1 MAEQKW
7 ARGYGEILPIYG
19 ENGEYKGAIDTKTT
33 TGFEPGQEIYSY
45 NNDGQTVYVHKKED
59 IPTWIDLNKDTGD
72 IDIHAPD
79 VILNSTSYK
88 NTIKPLLTQL
98 SSSYKTNKDYKVPN
112 PFDENDEAE
121 YSVEEIVRKIQDGIN
136 QQQIALGQY
145 ARTKDAIAQRV
156 GEGAKDRL
164 TPERYAI
171 LMANGL
177 SGKDDDIISI
187 PKTVS
192 HNLRWKNFFEMADSF
207 NGNEMTVKDFKD
219 VYYHTDAGRDIFGY
233 DNPHEM
239 KEWVRKH
246 IDAMESRGIENMS
259 DEDFD
264 EYLRLQ
270 AFNNYLSGNEPR
282 KDVINGFIENIFGT
296 AEGVARGTADFTS
309 GIVSLADGI
318 WNRLWGL
325 ESGSEAYKRFGNP
338 ASRNTELIT
347 TIAANSVSIPISGST
362 ISSDDLVLTD
372 HVSSELRKLY
382 DERSQYYVDTNRD
395 AATLFMVGYAGAKI
409 TANIIAGKAISGAIL
424 GSYARWLAI
433 KNYDKVQAAALLE
446 KGLEAFPETV
456 GLASGGGTMA
466 TGHIMS
472 GTEAINTFITGTANP
487 NMYQLIS
494 GLSSINPADV
504 VNMSKLTVGMAAE
517 SQSTLAFVQAFKNML
532 DTNRSLKNAG
542 RLLTIG
548 DLLAQTTLDTALQD
562 PVATRKVLEGSYT
575 QDELSVVWENAAWN
589 FGGYLGSLLIGKMI
603 SSFPKTAT
611 GKAANEAA
619 TQKLWQIEGWLSDRR
634 DQMKEMVLGKDWL
647 NDIKNPGK
655 KQVARYKWILNKA
668 GENIAKSGGDVA
680 STMKMG
686 KVGQTTEEA
695 IRQMRAVENAI
706 SQREAGVGVK
716 LREFRSDA
724 HPSINNS
731 IKQLESST
739 SELAKLLTDAGY
751 KPVKSSVLIGGTDP
765 NMGFTPELNNYVG
778 SVYYKRVL
786 DNKLKANNSVISYED
801 EKLVFPGTAKFTDAQ
816 KRAYP
821 VLEANIKRYE
831 EMFPKNI
838 TDYVKNTYIPNL
850 YSASVAIRNYRMN
863 PKVSLDLSEEIEGFI
878 STGMWG
884 EKGDEF
890 IPMMRITE
898 AQKEYAEELN
908 RNFQKTEKTGFIRN
922 RNKGPEAI
930 QWGSEADFVNPTLA
944 VERYLTQTAY
954 EEINQSGLRTVLD
967 TPTIK
972 NNTLFDGE
980 QTGAARTFKNLE
992 PALDKAVNDGLGGVK
1007 TKFDKS
1013 YIADLV
1019 LSEYT
1024 VKADI
1029 AKAEAKQKRAEKELK
1044 KIAEEAPKINP
1055 IDRSRALQ
1063 TMSNEN
1069 ITNVLNDAYK
1079 ERAKSGSYLDEY
1091 KSAATIE
1098 DVLQD
1103 KSAYDKF
1110 ILNSPIG
1117 VRRAIKRAVNGYQQL
1132 TGTVFS
1138 ETGNT
1143 MRGRLNSLVP
1153 GCDVYDWGLLGREFT
1168 NGLTN
1173 EGLYTF
1179 KGGTPEVQA
1188 YIMSTDDLRKLTGLT
1203 SEASYVKN
1211 HKNEGD
1217 ATRVLKELTVEN
1229 VQGVIPVKRLG
1240 DMFIPGSEFGHAGIT
1255 AITSIEWYKYF
1266 DYLDSKGITSV
1277 PVAISQLPLPKP
1289 VDFGTPEYINRS
1301 KSTSELLYERQLA
1314 IKDLKEKSAL
1324 REQWEANDWKT
1335 DTGADVRE
1343 QQQSKNGKKLPGTSK
1358 LELLDAD
1365 IKKAEDLI
1373 GQYDK
1378 YSIDNSVND
1387 KLGHTSQNIT
1397 EDMKQMFDEEGYVP
1411 LFHNQWDDYGSI
1423 EFNAKDNVPTGT
1435 GVYTAKNGWGDAYW
1449 IAPNKRYT
1457 DTYGDHKLIAKIPTE
1472 SLLTGKELDSV
1483 VKDFSAEKQKLID
1496 AGVKEKIQNTYDDL
1510 YKKVGEKLGKSDSA
1524 IAEEVRAAYADGYIT
1539 EDESLEMYATKQ
1551 LNNSNVSS
1559 EEKDLYGQFLD
1570 YYGYNTKDDY
1580 VYKDGAGDY
1589 IKDEDAKKYMD
1600 LDKYVDDYGH
1610 VNSFRAISEKT
1621 GKPMIDTSMDELVQA
1636 NSKGTA
1642 YFYYKDVDPEFDQK
1656 MLKQLSVQAESEK
1669 SVEKAIL
1676 RKTNDVIKKKT
1687 LSELIDIAGKNID
1700 QDKLKKLKDAIDNA
1714 KTRVEKAGAYHN
1726 LLDNIAN
1733 ENRTIVDALGT
1744 TTQDYLARNSK
1755 KLSEVTLKDVY
1766 DWGGINLKKGNKELL
1781 DELGIEVKVK
1791 PGEWEKADITRA
1803 ENVPVHSAGFEP
1815 KKTANQELAEDYGG
1829 NYDDYFTHLL
1839 EDYTSDS
1846 GDSINSLD
1854 NPYLPAPVDDPSLKY
1869 DAFKLVTEI
1878 NPDVITDVNRA
1889 MLKADKDVF
1898 KASDLITTIAQNQKK
1913 ARIELAATIKFEEA
1927 SRTLGLPTINSRAK
1941 LIGAI
1946 DDALDGVTK
1955 SILEDENAVKVLDA
1969 IMVEQDAER
1978 DVAREYIAMVYLK
1991 KHEKEIKQAAQDVFK
2006 YDKFKNAAGKM
2017 PGTTIAKMENQ
2028 LSKEIGRCIDS
2039 KLDEARNAFIAAG
2052 GEVVDGDKV
2061 LKEIHELMNEIE
2073 EAGHDANVVAVRR
2086 NGQEELIET
2095 DPIVADVFNYHVI
2108 DESSNVEKFLNNP
2121 VFKGMNRLSRFFQ
2134 VTISPTSMR
2143 NQYIRDPLSMFVG
2156 TGGIPIRDGMKH
2168 ISKELLATYDE
2179 QIVKEFSEMF
2189 PSEAKYIKE
2198 NLKEGEKYEE
2208 KILESIMATGSSTSP
2223 ALTKT
2228 AFYKDPFEGTNVS
2241 ENFWGVLDQ
2250 TKSTIGKIVNKAG
2263 DFAESAHQARE
2274 VYLRNAQYAKG
2285 LKDGLDA
2292 GMSLEDAMEMARF
2305 FRDNGTTNF
2314 RNELYHLRAFA
2325 KTVNYFGAAI
2335 NGYTSFW
2342 RLFSLDP
2349 VGVSTRLFGGI
2360 IVPIIVATGMSL
2372 ASDENRKRY
2381 EGLKE
2386 YEKNEQFIF
2395 VMNGQVYR
2403 IPLPQELS
2411 VIINPIR
2418 HSVETLYGQDKHAF
2432 WELMMTDLLNIGPVK
2447 FGDIMDLDRNEFDP
2461 DPSILDRF
2469 GQLGLSLIDQT
2480 MPLAIKTIFS
2490 LATGI
2495 DTYTG
2500 QPIDTSYWSFDEEG
2514 NRILVGGTQ
2523 SQFSLKL
2530 GKETGWSPS
2539 VIAWASKS
2547 LFGTVGR
2554 DVLDVVLG
2562 GASPT
2567 TLVSNSLGAMSLTA
2581 SDYDR
2586 TASDWNKKIADLW
2599 NQKEAKYLPMYNDYT
2614 DKINKETDPEKKQKL
2629 INKRKDEMK
2638 PFFDQVKNMVKT
2650 LNDKYP
2656 GMYDRYR
2663 FSAVTSLLIFD
2674 NGVASGTDAAS
2685 RERDLKNFYLNRDR
2699 ARQWMSD
2706 LGISASDSDSIL
2718 GHLEMG
2724 KDGTIGVKIND
2735 PLEVLSA
2742 QSLFYDAKNQH
2753 VANIAMILESGTDS
2767 YKNQLKA
2774 VKNQITD
2781 IYNKGKLTQADYD
2794 RIDDIKIDWDKKVI
2808 AALAPYVQKYSAE
2821 SAINNDKVLEY
2832 LSDYLYVPDAF
2843 KKNNRGYNVT
2853 NKSLNY
2859 LGNAEDAFKESF
2871 IKYAFGVNDN
2881 KYEHSWN
2888 FSNHKTLGGK

>member
-1 MAEQKW
+1 MADVKW
-7 ARGYGEILPIYG
+7 SGTDYGVKD
-19 ENGEYKGAIDTKTT
+19 ENGNWIASVSTDERDNLGGYKWH
-33 TGFEPGQEIYSY
+33 EGQQVYTF
-45 NNDGQTVYVHKKED
+45 NNDGKTNVVAYKED
-59 IPTWIDLNKDTGD
+59 IPTWIDLNKDTGA
-72 IDIHAPD
+72 IKINAPD
-79 VILNSTSYK
+79 IILNSESYQK
-88 NTIKPLLTQL
+88 TIKPLLTQL
-98 SSSYKTNKDYKVPN
+98 SSAYKTNKDYKMPN
-112 PFDENDEAE
+112 PFDDNDKAE

-145 ARTKDAIAQRV
+145 ARTKDAVAQRI
-156 GEGAKDRL
+156 GEKAKDRL

-192 HNLRWKNFFEMADSF
+192 QNLRWKNFFEMADSF
-207 NGNEMTVKDFKD
+207 NGTEITAKDFQD
-219 VYYHTDAGRDIFGY
+219 VYYHNDAGRDLFGY

-246 IDAMESRGIENMS
+246 LAAMESRGIDNMS

-270 AFNNYLSGNEPR
+270 AFNNYLTGTPAR
-282 KDVINGFIENIFGT
+282 TDVVNGFIEQVWSVP
-296 AEGVARGTADFTS
+296 EGIARGTANLTS
-309 GIVSLADGI
+309 GFISLADGI
-318 WNRLWGL
+318 WNNVFGL
-325 ESGSEAYKRFGNP
+325 EAGSEAYRRFGNP
-338 ASRNTELIT
+338 LSKDTEFIT
-347 TIAANSVSIPISGST
+347 TIAANAVSIPTGGGT
-362 ISSDDLVLTD
+362 ISSNDLVSTG

-382 DERSQYYVDTNRD
+382 DERSQYYVDTNKD
-395 AATLFMVGYAGAKI
+395 AATWFMISYAGTVVAENIITSQAVTSVALGAAARAAGIKMVDTLSTTAQELTGSVVFPEGIKNATEYMNYKI
-409 TANIIAGKAISGAIL
+409 TG
-424 GSYARWLAI
+424 
-433 KNYDKVQAAALLE
+433 V
-446 KGLEAFPETV
+446 V
-456 GLASGGGTMA
+456 
-466 TGHIMS
+466 
-472 GTEAINTFITGTANP
+472 NP

-494 GLSSINPADV
+494 GLSKTDPSSVFKMVKFTNGLAAATQNTPAYAAALKGALATEATAKR
-504 VNMSKLTVGMAAE
+504 MSRAMTIADLTA
-517 SQSTLAFVQAFKNML
+517 QAF
-532 DTNRSLKNAG
+532 
-542 RLLTIG
+542 I
-548 DLLAQTTLDTALQD
+548 DTALQD
-562 PVATRKVLEGSYT
+562 PVATRKIIEGSGT
-575 QDELSVVWENAAWN
+575 GEERAELWENAAWN
-589 FGGYLGSLLIGKMI
+589 FGGYAGGLLLGKMI
-603 SSFPKTAT
+603 SAFPKTAT
-611 GKAANEAA
+611 GQAANEAA
-619 TQKLWQIEGWLSDRR
+619 TRKLWEFEGFVSSKR
-634 DQMKEMVLGKDWL
+634 DQLKEAMLGEDWL
-647 NDIKNPGK
+647 NNIKNPGK

-680 STMKMG
+680 STLKGG
-686 KVGQTTEEA
+686 KTGQTTAEA
-695 IRQMRAVENAI
+695 IRQMRAVENSI

-716 LREFRSDA
+716 IREFRSDA

-739 SELAKLLTDAGY
+739 SELAELLTDAGY
-751 KPVKSSVLIGGTDP
+751 KPTKSNVLIGGTDP

-801 EKLVFPGTAKFTDAQ
+801 EKLIFPGTAKFTDAQ

-863 PKVSLDLSEEIEGFI
+863 PRVSLDLSEEIEGFI

-908 RNFQKTEKTGFIRN
+908 RNFRKTEKTGFIRN

-954 EEINQSGLRTVLD
+954 EEINQSGLRTVLN

-972 NNTLFDGE
+972 STTLFNGE

-1029 AKAEAKQKRAEKELK
+1029 AKAEAKQKRAEKKLK

-1079 ERAKSGSYLDEY
+1079 ERAKSGGYLDGY

-1117 VRRAIKRAVNGYQQL
+1117 VRRAIKRAVNSYSNVVGL
-1132 TGTVFS
+1132 SIDEISKANGSEVF
-1138 ETGNT
+1138 
-1143 MRGRLNSLVP
+1143 
-1153 GCDVYDWGLLGREFT
+1153 
-1168 NGLTN
+1168 
-1173 EGLYTF
+1173 
-1179 KGGTPEVQA
+1179 GGTSFDVPNGKDELSIRARRNADILAEIDEDNDLSWQIAKDIANGNKNGFGSEEPVYQMLYKIGEDQGIRPEV
-1188 YIMSTDDLRKLTGLT
+1188 
-1203 SEASYVKN
+1203 
-1211 HKNEGD
+1211 
-1217 ATRVLKELTVEN
+1217 
-1229 VQGVIPVKRLG
+1229 
-1240 DMFIPGSEFGHAGIT
+1240 
-1255 AITSIEWYKYF
+1255 
-1266 DYLDSKGITSV
+1266 
-1277 PVAISQLPLPKP
+1277 
-1289 VDFGTPEYINRS
+1289 
-1301 KSTSELLYERQLA
+1301 
-1314 IKDLKEKSAL
+1314 
-1324 REQWEANDWKT
+1324 
-1335 DTGADVRE
+1335 
-1343 QQQSKNGKKLPGTSK
+1343 
-1358 LELLDAD
+1358 LDAD
-1365 IKKAEDLI
+1365 GYLEEEATVIDYSVLTPEQRAEVYDAMIKSEYMRDGYEFPELEDEF
-1373 GQYDK
+1373 
-1378 YSIDNSVND
+1378 SID
-1387 KLGHTSQNIT
+1387 
-1397 EDMKQMFDEEGYVP
+1397 E
-1411 LFHNQWDDYGSI
+1411 NQ
-1423 EFNAKDNVPTGT
+1423 A
-1435 GVYTAKNGWGDAYW
+1435 
-1449 IAPNKRYT
+1449 R
-1457 DTYGDHKLIAKIPTE
+1457 L
-1472 SLLTGKELDSV
+1472 
-1483 VKDFSAEKQKLID
+1483 
-1496 AGVKEKIQNTYDDL
+1496 
-1510 YKKVGEKLGKSDSA
+1510 
-1524 IAEEVRAAYADGYIT
+1524 
-1539 EDESLEMYATKQ
+1539 
-1551 LNNSNVSS
+1551 
-1559 EEKDLYGQFLD
+1559 
-1570 YYGYNTKDDY
+1570 
-1580 VYKDGAGDY
+1580 
-1589 IKDEDAKKYMD
+1589 
-1600 LDKYVDDYGH
+1600 
-1610 VNSFRAISEKT
+1610 
-1621 GKPMIDTSMDELVQA
+1621 
-1636 NSKGTA
+1636 
-1642 YFYYKDVDPEFDQK
+1642 
-1656 MLKQLSVQAESEK
+1656 
-1669 SVEKAIL
+1669 
-1676 RKTNDVIKKKT
+1676 
-1687 LSELIDIAGKNID
+1687 ID
-1700 QDKLKKLKDAIDNA
+1700 QDID
-1714 KTRVEKAGAYHN
+1714 VEK
-1726 LLDNIAN
+1726 DNELRGMFSAAQAD
-1733 ENRTIVDALGT
+1733 DAKL
-1744 TTQDYLARNSK
+1744 
-1755 KLSEVTLKDVY
+1755 LSE
-1766 DWGGINLKKGNKELL
+1766 
-1781 DELGIEVKVK
+1781 
-1791 PGEWEKADITRA
+1791 
-1803 ENVPVHSAGFEP
+1803 
-1815 KKTANQELAEDYGG
+1815 
-1829 NYDDYFTHLL
+1829 
-1839 EDYTSDS
+1839 YT
-1846 GDSINSLD
+1846 DSINSNS
-1854 NPYLPAPVDDPSLKY
+1854 NPYLSAPIGDPALEY

-1889 MLKADKDVF
+1889 MLKANKDAF
-1898 KASDLITTIAQNQKK
+1898 KSSDLITKIAQNQKR

-1969 IMVEQDAER
+1969 IMVGQDAGT
-1978 DVAREYIAMVYLK
+1978 DVSREYIAMVYLK

-2006 YDKFKNAAGKM
+2006 YDKFKNAVGKM

-2039 KLDEARNAFIAAG
+2039 KLDDARNVFIAAG

-2061 LKEIHELMNEIE
+2061 LKEIHELMDEIE
-2073 EAGHDANVVAVRR
+2073 EAGHDANVVAVRK

-2263 DFAESAHQARE
+2263 DFTESAHQARE

-2372 ASDENRKRY
+2372 ASDENRERY
-2381 EGLKE
+2381 KGLKE

-2480 MPLAIKTIFS
+2480 MPLAVKTIFS
-2490 LATGI
+2490 FATGI

-2539 VIAWASKS
+2539 VIAWASKN

-2614 DKINKETDPEKKQKL
+2614 DQINKENDPDKKQKL

-2685 RERDLKNFYLNRDR
+2685 RERDLQNFYLNRDR

-2724 KDGTIGVKIND
+2724 KDGTIGVKINN

-2742 QSLFYDAKNQH
+2742 QSLFYGAKDQH
-2753 VANIAMILESGTDS
+2753 VANITTILESGTDS

-2774 VKNQITD
+2774 VKNQISD

-2794 RIDDIKIDWDKKVI
+2794 RIDDIKIEWDKKVI

-2821 SAINNDKVLEY
+2821 SAINNEEVLKY

-2859 LGNAEDAFKESF
+2859 LGNAEDAFKEAF

>member
-1 MAEQKW
+1 MADVKW
-7 ARGYGEILPIYG
+7 SGTDYGVKDKDGNWIASVSTDERDNLGGYKWNE
-19 ENGEYKGAIDTKTT
+19 
-33 TGFEPGQEIYSY
+33 GQQVYTF
-45 NNDGQTVYVHKKED
+45 NNDGKTNVVAYKED
-59 IPTWIDLNKDTGD
+59 IPTWIDLNKDTGA
-72 IDIHAPD
+72 IKINAPD
-79 VILNSTSYK
+79 TILNSESYK

-98 SSSYKTNKDYKVPN
+98 SSAYKTNKDYKMPN
-112 PFDENDEAE
+112 PFDENDKAE
-121 YSVEEIVRKIQDGIN
+121 YSVEEVVRKIQDGIN
-136 QQQIALGQY
+136 NQQIALGQY
-145 ARTKDAIAQRV
+145 ARTKDAVAQRI
-156 GEGAKDRL
+156 GEKAKDRL
-164 TPERYAI
+164 TPGRYAI

-177 SGKDDDIISI
+177 SGRDDDIISV
-187 PKTVS
+187 PKSVS
-192 HNLRWKNFFEMADSF
+192 QNLRWKNFFEMADSF
-207 NGNEMTVKDFKD
+207 NGTEITAKDFQD
-219 VYYHTDAGRDIFGY
+219 VYYHVDAGRDILNLGY
-233 DNPHEM
+233 DNAHEM
-239 KEWVRKH
+239 KEWVRKK
-246 IDAMESRGIENMS
+246 IAAMESMGVDNMS

-270 AFNNYLSGNEPR
+270 AFNNYLTGTPAR
-282 KDVINGFIENIFGT
+282 QDVVNSFIEQVW
-296 AEGVARGTADFTS
+296 AVPEGFARGTANLTS
-309 GIVSLADGI
+309 GFISLADGV
-318 WNRLWGL
+318 WNKVFGL
-325 ESGSEAYKRFGNP
+325 EEGSEAYKRFGNP
-338 ASRNTELIT
+338 LSKDTEFIT
-347 TIAANSVSIPISGST
+347 TIAANAVSIPTGGGM
-362 ISSDDLVLTD
+362 ISSDDLVSTG

-382 DERSQYYVDTNRD
+382 DERAQYYVDTNKD
-395 AATLFMVGYAGAKI
+395 AATWFMISYAGTVVAE
-409 TANIIAGKAISGAIL
+409 NIITSKAVTSVALGAVARAAGIKMVDTLSTTAQEL
-424 GSYARWLAI
+424 TGS
-433 KNYDKVQAAALLE
+433 V
-446 KGLEAFPETV
+446 AFPE
-456 GLASGGGTMA
+456 GIKNA
-466 TGHIMS
+466 TEYM
-472 GTEAINTFITGTANP
+472 NYKITGVVNP

-494 GLSSINPADV
+494 GLSKTDPSSVFNMVKFTNGLAAATQNTPAYAAALKGALATEATAKRMGTAMTIAD
-504 VNMSKLTVGMAAE
+504 LTA
-517 SQSTLAFVQAFKNML
+517 QAF
-532 DTNRSLKNAG
+532 
-542 RLLTIG
+542 I
-548 DLLAQTTLDTALQD
+548 DTALQD
-562 PVATRKVLEGSYT
+562 PVATRKIIEGSGT
-575 QDELSVVWENAAWN
+575 DEERAELWENAAWN
-589 FGGYLGSLLIGKMI
+589 FGGYAGGLLLGKMI
-603 SSFPKTAT
+603 SAFPKSTA
-611 GKAANEAA
+611 GQAANEAA
-619 TQKLWQIEGWLSDRR
+619 TRKLWEFEGFVSNKR
-634 DQMKEMVLGKDWL
+634 DQLKEAMLGEDWL
-647 NDIKNPGK
+647 NNIKNPGK
-655 KQVARYKWILNKA
+655 KQVARYKWIINKA

-680 STMKMG
+680 STLKGG
-686 KVGQTTEEA
+686 KTGQTTAEA

-716 LREFRSDA
+716 IREFRSDA

-751 KPVKSSVLIGGTDP
+751 KPVKSNVLIGGTDP
-765 NMGFTPELNNYVG
+765 NMGFTPELNNYAG
-778 SVYYKRVL
+778 SLYYKRVL

-954 EEINQSGLRTVLD
+954 EEINQSGLRTVLN

-972 NNTLFDGE
+972 NNTLFNGE

-1079 ERAKSGSYLDEY
+1079 ERAKSGGYLDGY

-1117 VRRAIKRAVNGYQQL
+1117 VRRAIKRAVNSYSNVVGLSIDEISKADDIYNLQYISYEDILSSHLVGEDPSNEAADALRQYQSSS
-1132 TGTVFS
+1132 TGISAEIVNKFLI
-1138 ETGNT
+1138 N
-1143 MRGRLNSLVP
+1143 GRKNPKVDDLIDRLQNAFTKEIDT
-1153 GCDVYDWGLLGREFT
+1153 DVVLYSGISDKKQINDIIDNVGGKTKLLGFT
-1168 NGLTN
+1168 STSTDFDYAKTFADGDGSYVLRIYTPSGTKVAVMPENMVGANGELENEILFKNGLDV
-1173 EGLYTF
+1173 EVDRVHEPGEISE
-1179 KGGTPEVQA
+1179 KGVIDLRVSGGKTASEVFNGTPFDIPNGKDELSIRA
-1188 YIMSTDDLRKLTGLT
+1188 RRNSDILAEIDEDNDLSWQIAKDIANGN
-1203 SEASYVKN
+1203 KN
-1211 HKNEGD
+1211 G
-1217 ATRVLKELTVEN
+1217 
-1229 VQGVIPVKRLG
+1229 
-1240 DMFIPGSEFGHAGIT
+1240 FGSEEPVYQMLYKIGEEQGIR
-1255 AITSIEWYKYF
+1255 
-1266 DYLDSKGITSV
+1266 
-1277 PVAISQLPLPKP
+1277 
-1289 VDFGTPEYINRS
+1289 PE
-1301 KSTSELLYERQLA
+1301 
-1314 IKDLKEKSAL
+1314 
-1324 REQWEANDWKT
+1324 
-1335 DTGADVRE
+1335 V
-1343 QQQSKNGKKLPGTSK
+1343 
-1358 LELLDAD
+1358 LDAD
-1365 IKKAEDLI
+1365 GYLEEEATGIDYSVLTPEQRSEIYDAMVESKYMRDGYEFPELED
-1373 GQYDK
+1373 
-1378 YSIDNSVND
+1378 
-1387 KLGHTSQNIT
+1387 
-1397 EDMKQMFDEEGYVP
+1397 
-1411 LFHNQWDDYGSI
+1411 
-1423 EFNAKDNVPTGT
+1423 EFNID
-1435 GVYTAKNGWGDAYW
+1435 KN
-1449 IAPNKRYT
+1449 
-1457 DTYGDHKLIAKIPTE
+1457 
-1472 SLLTGKELDSV
+1472 
-1483 VKDFSAEKQKLID
+1483 
-1496 AGVKEKIQNTYDDL
+1496 
-1510 YKKVGEKLGKSDSA
+1510 
-1524 IAEEVRAAYADGYIT
+1524 
-1539 EDESLEMYATKQ
+1539 
-1551 LNNSNVSS
+1551 
-1559 EEKDLYGQFLD
+1559 
-1570 YYGYNTKDDY
+1570 
-1580 VYKDGAGDY
+1580 
-1589 IKDEDAKKYMD
+1589 
-1600 LDKYVDDYGH
+1600 
-1610 VNSFRAISEKT
+1610 
-1621 GKPMIDTSMDELVQA
+1621 QA
-1636 NSKGTA
+1636 R
-1642 YFYYKDVDPEFDQK
+1642 
-1656 MLKQLSVQAESEK
+1656 L
-1669 SVEKAIL
+1669 
-1676 RKTNDVIKKKT
+1676 
-1687 LSELIDIAGKNID
+1687 ID
-1700 QDKLKKLKDAIDNA
+1700 QDLN
-1714 KTRVEKAGAYHN
+1714 
-1726 LLDNIAN
+1726 
-1733 ENRTIVDALGT
+1733 VDAEN
-1744 TTQDYLARNSK
+1744 D
-1755 KLSEVTLKDVY
+1755 
-1766 DWGGINLKKGNKELL
+1766 KELR
-1781 DELGIEVKVK
+1781 DMFSAAQ
-1791 PGEWEKADITRA
+1791 ADDA
-1803 ENVPVHSAGFEP
+1803 KSPSE
-1815 KKTANQELAEDYGG
+1815 
-1829 NYDDYFTHLL
+1829 
-1839 EDYTSDS
+1839 YT
-1846 GDSINSLD
+1846 DSINSNN
-1854 NPYLPAPVDDPSLKY
+1854 NPYLSAPIDDPALDY

-1889 MLKADKDVF
+1889 MLKANKDAF
-1898 KASDLITTIAQNQKK
+1898 KASDLITKIAQNQKK

-1969 IMVEQDAER
+1969 IMVGQDAGT
-1978 DVAREYIAMVYLK
+1978 DVSREYIAMVYLK
-1991 KHEKEIKQAAQDVFK
+1991 KHEKEIQQAAQDVFK

-2028 LSKEIGRCIDS
+2028 LSKEIRRCIDS
-2039 KLDEARNAFIAAG
+2039 KLDDARNVFVAAG

-2061 LKEIHELMNEIE
+2061 LKEIHKLMDDIE

-2086 NGQEELIET
+2086 NGQEELVET

-2134 VTISPTSMR
+2134 VTVSPTSMR

-2263 DFAESAHQARE
+2263 DFTESAHQARE

-2372 ASDENRKRY
+2372 ASDENRERY
-2381 EGLKE
+2381 KGLKE

-2418 HSVETLYGQDKHAF
+2418 HSVETLYGQDKHSF

-2480 MPLAIKTIFS
+2480 MPLAVKTIFS

-2500 QPIDTSYWSFDEEG
+2500 QPIDTSYWSFDEDG

-2567 TLVSNSLGAMSLTA
+2567 TLISNSLGAMSLTA

-2614 DKINKETDPEKKQKL
+2614 DQINKENDPEKKQKL

-2685 RERDLKNFYLNRDR
+2685 KERDLQNFYLNRDR

-2724 KDGTIGVKIND
+2724 KDGTIGVKINN

-2742 QSLFYDAKNQH
+2742 QSLFYGAKDQH
-2753 VANIAMILESGTDS
+2753 VANITTILESGTDS
-2767 YKNQLKA
+2767 YKNQLKE
-2774 VKNQITD
+2774 VKNQISE
-2781 IYNKGKLTQADYD
+2781 IYNKGKLTQDDYN
-2794 RIDDIKIDWDKKVI
+2794 RIDDIKIEWDKKVI
-2808 AALAPYVQKYSAE
+2808 AALAPYVEKYSAE
-2821 SAINNDKVLEY
+2821 SAINNEEVLKY
-2832 LSDYLYVPDAF
+2832 LGDYLYVPDAF